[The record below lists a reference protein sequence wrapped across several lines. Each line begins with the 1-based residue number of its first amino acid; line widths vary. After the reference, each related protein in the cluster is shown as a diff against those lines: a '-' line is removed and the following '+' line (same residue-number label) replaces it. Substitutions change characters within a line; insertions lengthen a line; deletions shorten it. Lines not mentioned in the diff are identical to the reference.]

1 MKVIAS
7 IVLGICTALGLLS
20 ITPSAS
26 AAVPASTA
34 AGLASISGQNLSART
49 TGNCS
54 GGVRCWVNLNR
65 TETRA
70 LGWGPIPV
78 PPAVVSRTPVLTRRT
93 TPWRTATSTSHAVG
107 TTAAC
112 AFSSSSPPSRGKEEG

>member
-34 AGLASISGQNLSART
+34 AGLASISAQNLSART

-54 GGVRCWVNLNR
+54 GGVR
-65 TETRA
+65 A
-70 LGWGPIPV
+70 G
-78 PPAVVSRTPVLTRRT
+78 
-93 TPWRTATSTSHAVG
+93 ST
-107 TTAAC
+107 
-112 AFSSSSPPSRGKEEG
+112 